1 MSITVRKSFYRIS
14 ELAEILNLGRTATY
28 QLVRSGKI
36 PTIRI
41 GRAIRIP
48 VEALERWIAE
58 QNGNTTGSTQEG
70 HQ

>member
-1 MSITVRKSFYRIS
+1 MATEIRKSFLRIS

-36 PTIRI
+36 PTVRI
-41 GRAIRIP
+41 GGAIRIP
-48 VEALERWIAE
+48 VDALERWIAE
-58 QNGNTTGSTQEG
+58 QSGTIGSTLEG